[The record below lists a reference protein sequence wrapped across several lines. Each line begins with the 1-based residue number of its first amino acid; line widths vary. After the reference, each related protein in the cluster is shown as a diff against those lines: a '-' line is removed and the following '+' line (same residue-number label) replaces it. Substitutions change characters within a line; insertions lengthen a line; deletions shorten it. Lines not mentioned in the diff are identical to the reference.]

1 MTEPCMLIFAL
12 LPLIL
17 VSDPKNSLPRPVS
30 GSLSPVCSR
39 FMVWGLTFKVLIHLE
54 FIFL

>member
-1 MTEPCMLIFAL
+1 MLIVAL

-17 VSDPKNSLPRPVS
+17 VSDPKNSLPRPVL

-39 FMVWGLTFKVLIHLE
+39 IFMVWGLTFKVLIHLK

>member
-1 MTEPCMLIFAL
+1 MLIFAL